1 MGKNCFLIQS
11 RPLCHAVP
19 VQLWLMPGCIALI
32 SSGRFFEAS
41 PISSILL
48 KNARFRV
55 SSLTEASIK
64 LSKGCFSGVN
74 STRISIK
81 RPGTCGPWQDRY
93 PGSRGPRPWDL
104 SSHDFQPLRQ
114 RWSTGTN
121 QYLPK
126 MAILPFSANGIEKMP
141 AAFCCCRIVLIFYS

>member
-1 MGKNCFLIQS
+1 
-11 RPLCHAVP
+11 
-19 VQLWLMPGCIALI
+19 MPGCIVLI

-64 LSKGCFSGVN
+64 LSKGCFSE
-74 STRISIK
+74 
-81 RPGTCGPWQDRY
+81 
-93 PGSRGPRPWDL
+93 
-104 SSHDFQPLRQ
+104 
-114 RWSTGTN
+114 TN

-126 MAILPFSANGIEKMP
+126 MAILPFSANGIEKMS